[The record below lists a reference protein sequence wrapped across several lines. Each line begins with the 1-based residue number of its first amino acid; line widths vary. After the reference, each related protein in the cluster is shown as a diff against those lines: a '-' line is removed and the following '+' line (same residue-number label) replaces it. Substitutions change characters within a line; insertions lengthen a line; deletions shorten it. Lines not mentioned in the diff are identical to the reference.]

1 MKQCVLILLLIPTL
15 VLAQNDKDRDFHL
28 DKEFNVNLGGQ
39 VRLRCSDADVVVV
52 GSSRSTAH
60 VKIDRLVTTR
70 GWVWSDETFSVDI
83 SNEDGNLDIRER
95 ANGSVSM
102 AFGSYQ
108 ERYTIRL
115 ELPLGMSLSVD
126 GDDGN
131 YQISSLHGAIRL
143 DLDDADVLLEKCQ
156 GNSFSF
162 RLDDGDVQMDEGRGS
177 LTVDG
182 DDADI
187 RIRNARFASMDVNI
201 DDGDFVVE
209 TSLAD
214 AGRYT
219 INLQDGLVSLTVT
232 SGGGRFDIRHDDA
245 RVTTE
250 GNFNVIN
257 RTETRTEVSTTNGSA
272 EVRIQADDA
281 RVKLV
286 RI

>member
-1 MKQCVLILLLIPTL
+1 MKQCVLILLLMPTL
-15 VLAQNDKDRDFHL
+15 VLAQNDKGRDYHL

-60 VKIDRLVTTR
+60 VKIDRTVTTR
-70 GWVWSDETFSVDI
+70 GWVWGDETFSVDI

-95 ANGSVSM
+95 ANGTVSM
-102 AFGSYQ
+102 AFGSYH
-108 ERYTIRL
+108 ERYTILL

-126 GDDGN
+126 GDDGD

-143 DLDDADVLLEKCQ
+143 DLDDADVVLEKCQ

-201 DDGDFVVE
+201 NDGDFVVE

-214 AGRYT
+214 AGRYN
-219 INLQDGLVSLTVT
+219 IDLQDGLVSLTVT

-245 RVTTE
+245 RVVTE
-250 GNFNVIN
+250 GAFSVIN

>member
-1 MKQCVLILLLIPTL
+1 MKQYVLILLFMPTL

-39 VRLRCSDADVVVV
+39 VRLRCSDADVLVV

-60 VKIDRLVTTR
+60 VKIDRTVTTR

-102 AFGSYQ
+102 ALGSFQ

-143 DLDDADVLLEKCQ
+143 DLDDADVVLEKCQ

-214 AGRYT
+214 AGRYI

>member
-1 MKQCVLILLLIPTL
+1 MKQYVLILLFMPTL

-39 VRLRCSDADVVVV
+39 VRLRCSDADVLVV

-60 VKIDRLVTTR
+60 VKIDRTVTTR

-102 AFGSYQ
+102 ALGSFQ

-143 DLDDADVLLEKCQ
+143 GLDDADVVLEKCQ

>member
-1 MKQCVLILLLIPTL
+1 MKQCVLILLLMPTL
-15 VLAQNDKDRDFHL
+15 VLAQNDKGRDHHL

-60 VKIDRLVTTR
+60 VKIDRTVTTR
-70 GWVWSDETFSVDI
+70 GWVWGDETFSVDI

-95 ANGSVSM
+95 ANGTVSM
-102 AFGSYQ
+102 AFGSYH
-108 ERYTIRL
+108 ERYTILL

-126 GDDGN
+126 GDDGD

-143 DLDDADVLLEKCQ
+143 DLDDADVVLEKCQ

-214 AGRYT
+214 AGRYN
-219 INLQDGLVSLTVT
+219 IDLQDGLVSLTVT

-245 RVTTE
+245 RVITE
-250 GNFNVIN
+250 GAFSVIN

>member
-162 RLDDGDVQMDEGRGS
+162 RLDDGDVQMDVGRGS

>member
-1 MKQCVLILLLIPTL
+1 MKQYVLILLFMPTL

-39 VRLRCSDADVVVV
+39 VRLRCSDADVLVV

-60 VKIDRLVTTR
+60 VKIDRTVTTR

-102 AFGSYQ
+102 ALGSFQ

-143 DLDDADVLLEKCQ
+143 DLDDADVVLEKCQ

>member
-1 MKQCVLILLLIPTL
+1 MPTL

-39 VRLRCSDADVVVV
+39 VRLRCSDADVLVV

-60 VKIDRLVTTR
+60 VKIDRTVTTR

-102 AFGSYQ
+102 ALGSFQ

-143 DLDDADVLLEKCQ
+143 DLDDADVVLEKCQ

-214 AGRYT
+214 AGRYI

>member
-257 RTETRTEVSTTNGSA
+257 RTETRTEVSTANGSA

>member
-83 SNEDGNLDIRER
+83 SNEDGNLEIRER
-95 ANGSVSM
+95 ANGTVSM

-143 DLDDADVLLEKCQ
+143 DLDDADVVLEKCQ

-214 AGRYT
+214 AGRYN
-219 INLQDGLVSLTVT
+219 IDLQDGLVSLTVT

-245 RVTTE
+245 RVITE
-250 GNFNVIN
+250 GAFSVIN

>member
-1 MKQCVLILLLIPTL
+1 MKQCVLILLLMPTL
-15 VLAQNDKDRDFHL
+15 VLAQNDKGRDYHL

-60 VKIDRLVTTR
+60 VKIDRVVTTR
-70 GWVWSDETFSVDI
+70 GWVWGDETFSVDI

-95 ANGSVSM
+95 ANGTVSM
-102 AFGSYQ
+102 AFGSYH
-108 ERYTIRL
+108 ERYTILL

-126 GDDGN
+126 GDDGD

-143 DLDDADVLLEKCQ
+143 DLDDADVVLEKCQ

-214 AGRYT
+214 AGRYN
-219 INLQDGLVSLTVT
+219 IDLQDGLVSLTVT

-245 RVTTE
+245 RVITE
-250 GNFNVIN
+250 GAFSVIN

>member
-83 SNEDGNLDIRER
+83 SNEDGNLEIRER
-95 ANGSVSM
+95 ANGTVSM

-131 YQISSLHGAIRL
+131 YQISSLHGSIRL
-143 DLDDADVLLEKCQ
+143 DLDDADVVLEKCQ

-214 AGRYT
+214 AGRYN
-219 INLQDGLVSLTVT
+219 IDLQDGLVSLTVT

-245 RVTTE
+245 RVITE
-250 GNFNVIN
+250 GAFSVIN

>member
-1 MKQCVLILLLIPTL
+1 MKQYVLILLFMPTL

-39 VRLRCSDADVVVV
+39 VRLRCSDADVLVV

-60 VKIDRLVTTR
+60 VKIDRTVTTR

-143 DLDDADVLLEKCQ
+143 DLDDADVVLEKCQ

-214 AGRYT
+214 AGRYN
-219 INLQDGLVSLTVT
+219 IDLQDGLVSLTVT

-245 RVTTE
+245 RVITE
-250 GNFNVIN
+250 GAFSVIN

>member
-1 MKQCVLILLLIPTL
+1 MTTPS
-15 VLAQNDKDRDFHL
+15 AF
-28 DKEFNVNLGGQ
+28 
-39 VRLRCSDADVVVV
+39 DVVVV

-108 ERYTIRL
+108 ERYIIRL